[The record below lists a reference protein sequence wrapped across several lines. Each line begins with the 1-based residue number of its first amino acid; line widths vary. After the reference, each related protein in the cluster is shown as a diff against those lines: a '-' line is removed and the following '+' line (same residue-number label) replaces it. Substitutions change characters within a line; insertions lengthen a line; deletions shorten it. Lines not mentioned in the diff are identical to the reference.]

1 MIREHIQQ
9 HAMEFVSIDSLVP
22 KDHLLRKIDRT
33 IDFSFIYKQVKDLY
47 CPDNGRPGIDPVI
60 LFKMLFIGY
69 LFGIRSERQ
78 LIKEIEVNLAY
89 RWFLGYGLREK
100 IPHHSTISQNRRRR
114 FSQSNI
120 YQEIFDTIVIQA
132 LEKKMVDGKTLYTD
146 STHLKANANK
156 HKFVKAQVGHSTR
169 SYLEALEEDITSD
182 REKHSK
188 RPLKPKA
195 KDESKREIKQSTTDP
210 ESGYMHRDGKP
221 KGFFYLDHRS
231 VDGKFNIITD
241 TYITAGNVH
250 DSIPYLDRLDYQRD
264 KFGFQVKSV
273 GLDAGYSTA
282 PICKGL
288 EERGIYGVIGYYSP
302 RGKKGKFR
310 KKDFCYDQNQD
321 CYICP
326 ANKKLV
332 YRTTTRVGYREY
344 VSNTKVCSQCALL
357 SKCTQSQNKQKVL
370 TRHIWQDYKDKVDK
384 HRLGEKG
391 KKIYQRRKETIE
403 RSFADAKQLHGHR
416 YARMRGIVK
425 VQQQALLAAACQNM
439 KKIAL
444 HLWHLTQ
451 KLLKNII
458 DCFCGRIIN
467 LKYSFKDEFGNYG
480 AYCSCRRK

>member
-1 MIREHIQQ
+1 MIREHTSQ
-9 HAMEFVSIDSLVP
+9 HALEFVSIDSLVP
-22 KDHLLRKIDRT
+22 KDHLLRKIDRC
-33 IDFSFIYKQVKDLY
+33 INFDFIREKVKVYY
-47 CPDNGRPGIDPVI
+47 CLDNGRPGIDPVI

-89 RWFLGYGLREK
+89 RWFLGYGLRDK

-120 YQEIFDTIVIQA
+120 YWEIFDTIVFKAI
-132 LEKKMVDGKTLYTD
+132 EKKMVDGKTLYTD

-156 HKFVKAQVGHSTR
+156 HKFVKAHVERSTR

-188 RPLKPKA
+188 RPLKPRIEK
-195 KDESKREIKQSTTDP
+195 ESKREIKQSTTDP
-210 ESGYMHRDGKP
+210 DSGYMHRDGKP

-241 TYITAGNVH
+241 TFITAGNVH
-250 DSIPYLDRLDYQRD
+250 DSIPYLDRLDYQRE
-264 KFGFQVKSV
+264 KFGFKVKSV

-288 EERGIYGVIGYYSP
+288 IDREIYGVIGYNRP

-310 KKDFCYDQNQD
+310 KKDFCYDQNQN

-326 ANKKLV
+326 ANEKLV

-344 VSNTKVCSQCALL
+344 VSNPKVCSECHLL
-357 SKCTQSQNKQKVL
+357 SKCSQSQNKQKVL
-370 TRHIWQDYKDKVDK
+370 TRHIWQDYKEKIDK
-384 HRLGEKG
+384 HRLEEKG

-416 YARMRGIVK
+416 YAKMRGK
-425 VQQQALLAAACQNM
+425 EQAQEQSLLAATCQNM

-444 HLWHLTQ
+444 HFWY
-451 KLLKNII
+451 LLKELQ
-458 DCFCGRIIN
+458 RIFEN
-467 LKYSFKDEFGNYG
+467 PSLVAKYGVKILF
-480 AYCSCRRK
+480 